1 MIISD
6 DCKQTQVGGLQ
17 SYHFHVHLDGCGAF
31 IRSSAARRAAS
42 ASSFFR
48 CLSKSLQRKPNFG
61 QVSISIRHTPLHL
74 FSLVR
79 LASAIY
85 GLLHPPGHVRVN
97 PKCSSAKRN
106 RSALPSSHAA
116 QPVVPNDLCFGG
128 FRWSASRKKVKQHL
142 VLPSCRLAV
151 LPSGLCD
158 FASSQPEWSWPDNR
172 DRLCPG
178 DWAPGLPSWQQIEST
193 IWTDILCL
201 ILLNNAK
208 ECKDNVFGQNAF

>member
-85 GLLHPPGHVRVN
+85 DLLHPPGHVRVN

-151 LPSGLCD
+151 WFVCFRKFAAWVKLARQQGPPLPRWLSTRAPLLT
-158 FASSQPEWSWPDNR
+158 ANRVDN
-172 DRLCPG
+172 L
-178 DWAPGLPSWQQIEST
+178 DWR
-193 IWTDILCL
+193 LCL

-208 ECKDNVFGQNAF
+208 ECKRQRVFGQNAF

>member
-1 MIISD
+1 MTV
-6 DCKQTQVGGLQ
+6 KQTQVGGLQ
-17 SYHFHVHLDGCGAF
+17 SYHLFSCSF
-31 IRSSAARRAAS
+31 RRLRRLHP
-42 ASSFFR
+42 FFR
-48 CLSKSLQRKPNFG
+48 GPSC
-61 QVSISIRHTPLHL
+61 SISLFLLPLLIQEPATQTKPLAKSQFRFAIRPFTFSPSSGWPLRSMAC
-74 FSLVR
+74 FIP
-79 LASAIY
+79 LATS
-85 GLLHPPGHVRVN
+85 RVN

-151 LPSGLCD
+151 LPSGLCA

-193 IWTDILCL
+193 IWTEDCALSC
-201 ILLNNAK
+201 
-208 ECKDNVFGQNAF
+208 